1 MKETKSEMSSKT
13 ILLIASAT
21 YCVVMLSVNFLSTEL
36 VAICMRTLVLFLIR
50 SFSLSAA
57 TINVITMLA
66 TAVLDLVFVLA
77 ATFLFI
83 RIVLPRLYERN
94 EGKLWLKRSAFLV
107 LPGELLRFFLAFTD
121 LGAVDGN
128 GKFAITPSYL
138 FELVYLR
145 NPNKNYTVRLLG
157 EYGFSDY
164 AVFSLIYALYLAVFL
179 TGVYFICKAVWN
191 IFGIDRED
199 L

>member
-164 AVFSLIYALYLAVFL
+164 AFFSLIYALYLAVLL